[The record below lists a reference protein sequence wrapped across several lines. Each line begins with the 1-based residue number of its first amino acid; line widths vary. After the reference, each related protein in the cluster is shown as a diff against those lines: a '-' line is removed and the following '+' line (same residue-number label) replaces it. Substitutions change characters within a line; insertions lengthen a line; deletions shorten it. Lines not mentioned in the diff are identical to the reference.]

1 MSSYGKRNLPTVST
15 IQGGEEERLY
25 EPAITHRVLVV
36 VFLLSDEHSYI
47 CVRVVCLTRVR
58 A

>member
-1 MSSYGKRNLPTVST
+1 MCGEPYSAVGAAK
-15 IQGGEEERLY
+15 GGEEERLY

-36 VFLLSDEHSYI
+36 VFLLSDGHSYI

>member
-36 VFLLSDEHSYI
+36 FLLSDGHSYI
-47 CVRVVCLTRVR
+47 CVRAVCLTRVR

>member
-36 VFLLSDEHSYI
+36 FLLSDEHSYI